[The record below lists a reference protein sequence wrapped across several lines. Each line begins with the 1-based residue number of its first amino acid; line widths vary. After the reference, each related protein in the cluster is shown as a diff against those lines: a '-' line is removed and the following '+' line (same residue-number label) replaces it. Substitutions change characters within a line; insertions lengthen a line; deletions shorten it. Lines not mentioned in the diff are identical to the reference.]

1 MVLSDSAKRK
11 ITKVEQRKKVLGE
24 FTMQSDL
31 NDVPI
36 TNEVLPWHY
45 FNPDYYSHDR
55 EYEDISEICEDN
67 LDKMI
72 DVRPY
77 LIETPFLAQSTD
89 KLQKILDVFR
99 TMHLRSLPVTNP
111 GSGALEGIITRQDIF
126 AYMSL

>member
-1 MVLSDSAKRK
+1 MMK
-11 ITKVEQRKKVLGE
+11 
-24 FTMQSDL
+24 DL
-31 NDVPI
+31 ADIPL
-36 TNEVLPWHY
+36 TNETLPAEL

-55 EYEDISEICEDN
+55 EYDDIAEICEDN

-77 LIETPFLAQSTD
+77 LIETPFLSQSTD
-89 KLQKILDVFR
+89 RLQKILDLFR